1 MNSQLVA
8 QQEGKKFLRF
18 RFLSKP
24 NSWKSSGG
32 ESSKYQSFN
41 SKLSE
46 SLLGIANMSL
56 KVAQVTI
63 PHAEVND
70 VSTEVHNS
78 LPKFEG
84 LEYHPKLEEPCS
96 KINTPFPD
104 PKFDNFIPTEDCH
117 NLSPRMERKLSE
129 LKFGG
134 QDRVEECLAEIFVFP
149 PPDVFTTPFEDEE
162 FGEASESQNEV
173 SPSFTRS
180 NFLLKYG
187 GKLTEAGKSLN
198 DWEMYLLYKD
208 IFKPLDSSLF
218 Y

>member
-1 MNSQLVA
+1 MVA
-8 QQEGKKFLRF
+8 QQEGKKFLRL

-24 NSWKSSGG
+24 NSWKSSGD

-63 PHAEVND
+63 PQAEVND
-70 VSTEVHNS
+70 FSTEVHDS
-78 LPKFEG
+78 LPKFEE
-84 LEYHPKLEEPCS
+84 LECHPKLEQPCS
-96 KINTPFPD
+96 KISTPFPD
-104 PKFDNFIPTEDCH
+104 PKFDNVPPEDCH
-117 NLSPRMERKLSE
+117 NPSPRMERKLSE

-134 QDRVEECLAEIFVFP
+134 QDRVEECFAEIFVFP
-149 PPDVFTTPFEDEE
+149 PPDVFTIPFEDEE

>member
-24 NSWKSSGG
+24 NGWKSSGD

-46 SLLGIANMSL
+46 SLLGIAHMSL

-70 VSTEVHNS
+70 FSTAVHDS
-78 LPKFEG
+78 LPKFEE

-96 KINTPFPD
+96 KISTPFPD
-104 PKFDNFIPTEDCH
+104 PKCDNVPPEDCH

-134 QDRVEECLAEIFVFP
+134 QDRVEECFAEIFVLP
-149 PPDVFTTPFEDEE
+149 PPDVFTIPFEDEE

>member
-8 QQEGKKFLRF
+8 QQDGKKFLRF

-24 NSWKSSGG
+24 NSWKSSGDD
-32 ESSKYQSFN
+32 SSKYQSFN

-70 VSTEVHNS
+70 FSTEVHDS
-78 LPKFEG
+78 LPKFEE
-84 LEYHPKLEEPCS
+84 LEYHPRLEEPCS
-96 KINTPFPD
+96 KISTPFPD
-104 PKFDNFIPTEDCH
+104 PKCDNVPPEDCH
-117 NLSPRMERKLSE
+117 NLSPRMEQKLSE

-134 QDRVEECLAEIFVFP
+134 QDRVEECFAEIFVLP
-149 PPDVFTTPFEDEE
+149 PPDVFTIPFEDEE

>member
-1 MNSQLVA
+1 MSSQLVA
-8 QQEGKKFLRF
+8 QQEGKKFLRL

-24 NSWKSSGG
+24 NSWKSSGD

-70 VSTEVHNS
+70 FSTEVHDS
-78 LPKFEG
+78 LPKFEE
-84 LEYHPKLEEPCS
+84 LECHPKLEQPCS
-96 KINTPFPD
+96 KISTPFPD
-104 PKFDNFIPTEDCH
+104 PKFDNVPPEDCH

-134 QDRVEECLAEIFVFP
+134 QDRVEECFAEIFVFP
-149 PPDVFTTPFEDEE
+149 PPDVFTIPFEDEE

-187 GKLTEAGKSLN
+187 GN
-198 DWEMYLLYKD
+198 
-208 IFKPLDSSLF
+208 
-218 Y
+218 

>member
-8 QQEGKKFLRF
+8 QQEGKKFLRL
-18 RFLSKP
+18 RFLPKP
-24 NSWKSSGG
+24 NAWKSSGDD
-32 ESSKYQSFN
+32 SSKYQSFN

-70 VSTEVHNS
+70 LSTEVHDS
-78 LPKFEG
+78 LPKFEE
-84 LEYHPKLEEPCS
+84 LEHHPKLEETCS
-96 KINTPFPD
+96 KITTPFPD
-104 PKFDNFIPTEDCH
+104 PKFDDLPPEDCH
-117 NLSPRMERKLSE
+117 NLSPR
-129 LKFGG
+129 KFGG
-134 QDRVEECLAEIFVFP
+134 QDRVEECFAEIFVFP
-149 PPDVFTTPFEDEE
+149 PPEVFTIPFEDEE
-162 FGEASESQNEV
+162 FGKASEYQNEV
-173 SPSFTRS
+173 SPSFTTS
-180 NFLLKYG
+180 NFLLKCG

>member
-24 NSWKSSGG
+24 NSWKSSGDD
-32 ESSKYQSFN
+32 SSKYQSFN

-70 VSTEVHNS
+70 FSTEVHDS
-78 LPKFEG
+78 LPKFEE

-96 KINTPFPD
+96 KISTPFPD
-104 PKFDNFIPTEDCH
+104 PKCDNVPPEDCH

-134 QDRVEECLAEIFVFP
+134 QDRVEECFAEIFVFP
-149 PPDVFTTPFEDEE
+149 
-162 FGEASESQNEV
+162 A
-173 SPSFTRS
+173 
-180 NFLLKYG
+180 L
-187 GKLTEAGKSLN
+187 
-198 DWEMYLLYKD
+198 D
-208 IFKPLDSSLF
+208 I
-218 Y
+218 

>member
-24 NSWKSSGG
+24 NSWKSSGDD
-32 ESSKYQSFN
+32 SSKYQSFN

-70 VSTEVHNS
+70 FSTEVHDS
-78 LPKFEG
+78 LPKFEE

-96 KINTPFPD
+96 KISTPSPD
-104 PKFDNFIPTEDCH
+104 PKCDNVPPEDWH

-134 QDRVEECLAEIFVFP
+134 QDRVEECFAEIFVFP
-149 PPDVFTTPFEDEE
+149 PPDVFTIPFEDEE
-162 FGEASESQNEV
+162 SERQVNLKMKSHRVSQDLI
-173 SPSFTRS
+173 SC
-180 NFLLKYG
+180 
-187 GKLTEAGKSLN
+187 
-198 DWEMYLLYKD
+198 
-208 IFKPLDSSLF
+208 
-218 Y
+218 

>member
-8 QQEGKKFLRF
+8 QQEGKKFLRL

-24 NSWKSSGG
+24 NSWKSSDDD
-32 ESSKYQSFN
+32 SSKHQSFN

-104 PKFDNFIPTEDCH
+104 PKFDNVPPEDCH

-134 QDRVEECLAEIFVFP
+134 QDWVEECFAEIFVFP
-149 PPDVFTTPFEDEE
+149 PPDVFTIPFEDEE

-198 DWEMYLLYKD
+198 DWETYLLYKD

>member
-8 QQEGKKFLRF
+8 QQEGKKFQRL

-32 ESSKYQSFN
+32 ESTRYQSFN

-70 VSTEVHNS
+70 FSTEVHDS
-78 LPKFEG
+78 LPKFEE

-96 KINTPFPD
+96 KISTPFPD
-104 PKFDNFIPTEDCH
+104 PKCDNVPPEDWH

-134 QDRVEECLAEIFVFP
+134 QDRVEESFAEIFVFP
-149 PPDVFTTPFEDEE
+149 PPDVFTIPFEDEE

>member
-24 NSWKSSGG
+24 NSWKSSGDD
-32 ESSKYQSFN
+32 SSKYQSFN

-46 SLLGIANMSL
+46 SLLGIAHMSL

-70 VSTEVHNS
+70 FSTEVHDS
-78 LPKFEG
+78 LPKFEE

-96 KINTPFPD
+96 KISTPFPD
-104 PKFDNFIPTEDCH
+104 SKCDNVPPEDCH

-129 LKFGG
+129 LKFRR

-149 PPDVFTTPFEDEE
+149 PPDVFTIPFEDEE

-187 GKLTEAGKSLN
+187 GKLTEAGKSFN